1 MTKKQPYTPQR
12 KLLRTFADI
21 AKDYTY
27 DPSIFNEEPEKIR
40 RAKQVIM
47 LELNPV
53 DRILFLMYL
62 DCGSLR
68 RLGEVFGVSYVTM
81 HKEIKRIKDTIKTKL

>member
-12 KLLRTFADI
+12 KLLREFADI
-21 AKDYTY
+21 AKDYQY
-27 DPSIFNEEPEKIR
+27 DPSIFSEEDARVR
-40 RAKQVIM
+40 RVKQVIM

-81 HKEIKRIKDTIKTKL
+81 HKEIKRIKETIKSKL

>member
-68 RLGEVFGVSYVTM
+68 RMGAHFGVSHTTLA
-81 HKEIKRIKDTIKTKL
+81 KEIRRIKQEIIDKL